1 MSRKTPIWKKN
12 SNGRKPSRK
21 RCSSRLTEQIHRI
34 TVNLKM
40 KTICLKTRAEIIAA
54 GRAADRQM
62 KVAAMEQE
70 VGQVQEKEKMAKTLG
85 EIRIYQNCQLSYAA
99 LPKAK

>member
-1 MSRKTPIWKKN
+1 MTGSDGSTWKKN
-12 SNGRKPSRK
+12 SDGRKPSRK
-21 RCSSRLTEQIHRI
+21 RYSSSPTEQIRRI

-70 VGQVQEKEKMAKTLG
+70 VGQVQEKEKMAKTLE
-85 EIRIYQNCQLSYAA
+85 EIRIYPGCR
-99 LPKAK
+99 